1 MEPHQGSIFDILR
14 QHWYKHDKYFEKN
27 EKAIDLQY
35 LKNMMKEEFSFK
47 KEEYKGNI
55 GYLFVLNSMIWRIPL
70 FLKNIYSPFFLWLE
84 YWIEKKQNKKNSCY
98 VICQW
103 VKK

>member
-1 MEPHQGSIFDILR
+1 
-14 QHWYKHDKYFEKN
+14 
-27 EKAIDLQY
+27 
-35 LKNMMKEEFSFK
+35 MKEEFSFK